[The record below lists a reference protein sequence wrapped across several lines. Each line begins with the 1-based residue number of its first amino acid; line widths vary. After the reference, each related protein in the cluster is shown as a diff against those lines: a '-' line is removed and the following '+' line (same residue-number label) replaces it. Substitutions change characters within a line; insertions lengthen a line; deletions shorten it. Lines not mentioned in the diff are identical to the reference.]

1 MVDPLIKE
9 AIVDTGTRHC
19 NTVGTGQLNLHNWLF
34 YFSEAVNCN

>member
-19 NTVGTGQLNLHNWLF
+19 NTVGTGQLNLVEMVVLV
-34 YFSEAVNCN
+34 SRSGEL